1 MIDQITFNYPNFNLS
16 LYKQFNLDL
25 TNLDDT
31 KLVEHYE
38 TIGKYQMRIYHELSL
53 FKKEKIYIFTT
64 KYGYYISLA
73 LQYLLFKNFIISE
86 IIYEIDSS
94 KKNLHIILFSQKVK
108 VFPKNY
114 IIYQLEQK
122 DISNWVDKKYEL
134 SILFSKKTWDYSQS
148 NIDKFPSIIGEKMLF
163 VPIPM
168 IPYNYINTT
177 IDLNNTPCNDILFYG
192 SINNIRKKKLLY
204 LQSKLKE
211 HRYYIK
217 ILNNK
222 YGPEL
227 FQNIINSKIIINIH
241 FYEDAILETCRMNE
255 ILSCNRLIISE
266 KSNPIDNINYLLFKE
281 KIVFVDDIDM
291 MYTKILYYLDEN
303 NKDEYDNIL
312 KHNVINTFDICGLL

>member
-1 MIDQITFNYPNFNLS
+1 MIDQITFNYPTFNLS
-16 LYKQFNLDL
+16 LYRQFNLDL

-38 TIGKYQMRIYHELSL
+38 TIGKYQMRVYHELSL

-64 KYGYYISLA
+64 KYGYYVSLA

-86 IIYEIDSS
+86 IIYKINPN
-94 KKNLHIILFSQKVK
+94 KNNLHIILFSQKVK

-122 DISNWVDKKYEL
+122 DISNWIDKKYEL

-148 NIDKFPSIIGEKMLF
+148 NIDKFPQIVRGKMLYA
-163 VPIPM
+163 PIPM

-177 IDLNNTPCNDILFYG
+177 ININNLPTNDILFYG
-192 SINNIRKKKLLY
+192 SINDRRKEKLLY
-204 LQSKLKE
+204 LQNKLKD
-211 HRYYIK
+211 HNFFIK

-222 YGPEL
+222 YGHEL
-227 FQNIINSKIIINIH
+227 FQNIINSKIVINIH

-266 KSNPIDNINYLLFKE
+266 KSNPIDNDNYLLFKD
-281 KIVFVDDIDM
+281 KVVFIDNIED
-291 MYTKILYYLDEN
+291 MYNKLIYYLDDK
-303 NKDEYDNIL
+303 NKDEYFNIL
-312 KHNVINTFDICGLL
+312 KNNNINAFDINSLL